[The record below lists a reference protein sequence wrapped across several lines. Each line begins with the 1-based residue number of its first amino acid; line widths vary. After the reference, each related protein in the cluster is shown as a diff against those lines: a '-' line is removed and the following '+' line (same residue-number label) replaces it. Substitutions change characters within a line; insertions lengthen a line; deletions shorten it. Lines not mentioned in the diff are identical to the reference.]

1 MEIRWTP
8 QAANDLQSIYDFIA
22 RDSPYYARLIVED
35 ILARIDGLE
44 RFPLMGRHLPE
55 RPRDDIRELIKP
67 PYRIVYRVGEAI
79 HILTIFRTARSL
91 PTSLE

>member
-67 PYRIVYRVGEAI
+67 PYRIVYRSI
-79 HILTIFRTARSL
+79 IFVSL
-91 PTSLE
+91 